1 VFILQL
7 VNSRRRTFIVGAV
20 LVVAGSV
27 PVAVRIVGAKTV
39 DPAEALSAGGFDR
52 VGPLTDIELEEL
64 KAVVGPGVLI
74 DTACSSADKPVMYRR
89 QLIALGPNAG
99 ERAARLLETPN
110 GDPGVG
116 AFRRPQVGPGGNGN
130 GDPSASAGKKSAVID
145 DVKGAAL
152 IEIGTD
158 ADINAVKNR
167 LELAGD
173 LTVDLNHVLSPQP
186 GMKWKPDAAPKSTSR
201 KPTVFPSGGAGQVIA
216 VLDTGLPHNYAAT
229 AGTLEADVPRVLAVG
244 PDEIW
249 DRNGDNIVDHPF
261 DGHGAFISNLAKDVA
276 PDATV
281 VSVNIT
287 NSDTPE
293 AAASGLTDEWTF
305 YKGVVAALAGDAAHG
320 IPAATILN
328 ASVGTYSC
336 EGDIP
341 AGLKAAVD
349 AIKNAGAV
357 LTAAAGNERV
367 ANAQFYPAAF
377 SCDSANVLAVGALD
391 FDQFELDSEG
401 QPKENDKPIAAFS
414 NSGQCAPVFASGTH
428 LVSSWIKGAKWRDA
442 EWNNGQ
448 PIGDFAEW
456 QGTSMAAPLVAATLA
471 RVASD
476 VTASDPTVAT
486 ARSAAR
492 DAVATVRAI
501 AATPTHVVNQ
511 NGSRSTYDGAG
522 AIVVIRPPAKPI
534 VVDEPTTTTTTDP
547 CRPGYPCE

>member
-1 VFILQL
+1 VK
-7 VNSRRRTFIVGAV
+7 SRRRTFAIGAAII
-20 LVVAGSV
+20 VAGSV

-39 DPAEALSAGGFDR
+39 NPNEVISAGGFDR
-52 VGPLTDIELEEL
+52 VGPLTDIELADL
-64 KAVVGPGVLI
+64 QAVVGPDVVI

-89 QLIALGPNAG
+89 QLIALGPDAA
-99 ERAARLLETPN
+99 ERSAQLLAE
-110 GDPGVG
+110 GDTGDIGVN
-116 AFRRPQVGPGGNGN
+116 AFRRPQVGSGSGSGGNSGT
-130 GDPSASAGKKSAVID
+130 DTPARQRAVVLD

-152 IEIGTD
+152 IEISDG
-158 ADINAVKNR
+158 ADINAIKNK
-167 LELAGD
+167 LELSGD

-186 GMKWKPDAAPKSTSR
+186 GMKWKPDAAPQPTSR
-201 KPTVFPSGGAGQVIA
+201 KPTVFPSGGAGQVVA
-216 VLDTGLPHNYAAT
+216 VLDTGLPHNYAAKP
-229 AGTLEADVPRVLAVG
+229 GDFDVSVPRVLAVG
-244 PDEIW
+244 PDEMW
-249 DRNGDNIVDHPF
+249 DRNNDTIVDHPF
-261 DGHGAFISNLAKDVA
+261 DGHGAFISNLVKDVA
-276 PDATV
+276 PEATV

-287 NSDTPE
+287 NNDSPE

-305 YKGVVAALAGDAAHG
+305 YKGVMSALAGDAEHG

-328 ASVGTYSC
+328 ASVGTYTC

-377 SCDSANVLAVGALD
+377 SCDSVNVLAVGALD
-391 FDQFELDSEG
+391 FDQFELDADG

-428 LVSSWIKGAKWRDA
+428 LVSTWIKGAKWRDA

-448 PIGDFAEW
+448 PIGEYVEW
-456 QGTSMAAPLVAATLA
+456 QGTSMAAPLVAAQLA
-471 RVASD
+471 RVASE
-476 VTASDPTVAT
+476 TARPAEPTVQT
-486 ARSAAR
+486 SREAAR
-492 DAVATVRAI
+492 GAVSTVRSSASS
-501 AATPTHVVNQ
+501 PTHIVNP
-511 NGSRSTYDGAG
+511 NGSRSVYDGAG
-522 AIVVIRPPAKPI
+522 AIVTVRPPAKPAV